1 MSQAPASPGI
11 PVFLGIEGGGTRT
24 TVRLEDARGA
34 VLAELARGPAV
45 LPLMSDRELAWH
57 LRGIGE
63 ALPQAPQAVCL
74 GLAGVRSE
82 TERERLRRAA
92 CRVWPGALCLA
103 VNDLETA
110 LAAAPARGRTR
121 AEVLVL
127 SGTGSCCYGRTAEGR
142 TAKVGGRGHVIGD
155 RGSACDIGLRALR
168 AVMADLDHHG
178 SMGPLGAGILNALVF
193 NEPDDLIAWSAQA
206 PKTEIA
212 ALAVT
217 VFAFAGRGDALARRL
232 LAEAAAMLAEDACAC
247 AEQLAQGPEEKVRFI
262 FNGGVLLKNPAFL
275 KDVCRRIRL
284 ARPAAVMAPL
294 KAPSVAGAVALAR
307 GLWQARGAA
316 FNPGGAAILPART
329 GETPVPHTVPHTVPH
344 AVPHVKAAAGGGLA
358 LPEAVA
364 GVALLAESPTERRN
378 PRSLRLDRL
387 SAERGIELMLAED
400 AGIPPALRAE
410 RRAIAQVVEAVARA
424 FQEGGHLFYAG
435 AGTSGRLGVLDASE
449 IPPTFRAPREQVQ
462 GIIAGGRQAL
472 WSAVEGAEDD
482 TQAGA
487 AAVAHR
493 SLGAGDVLVGIAA
506 SGRTPFVWGALH
518 EANERGAFTAL
529 LCCNPAVKK
538 AAKKLA
544 GTPWQPRVVIA
555 PDVGPEVL
563 TGSTR
568 LKAGT
573 ATKMVLNMITTL
585 AMTKAGKV
593 ISNLM
598 VDLNPS
604 NVKLRDRA
612 ERILVELTGRPR
624 EEARAALHACGWVV
638 KEAHER
644 LKSPEA

>member
-1 MSQAPASPGI
+1 MSQRAALPDRHI
-11 PVFLGIEGGGTRT
+11 FLGIEGGGTRT
-24 TVRLEDARGA
+24 TVRLEDAHGD
-34 VLAELARGPAV
+34 VLAELTRGPAV
-45 LPLMSDRELAWH
+45 LPLMSDRELQWH
-57 LRGIGE
+57 LRGIAE
-63 ALPQAPQAVCL
+63 ALPHAPQAVCI
-74 GLAGVRSE
+74 GLAGARTE
-82 TERERLRRAA
+82 TDRERLRRAA

-110 LAAAPARGRTR
+110 LAAAPAKGRTQ

-127 SGTGSCCYGRTAEGR
+127 SGTGSCCYGRAEDGR
-142 TAKVGGRGHVIGD
+142 VVKVGGRGHIIGD

-178 SMGPLGAGILNALVF
+178 RMGPLGAGILNALVF
-193 NEPDDLIAWSAQA
+193 NEPDDLIPWSVQA

-217 VFAFAGRGDALARRL
+217 VFAFARRGDALARRL
-232 LAEAAAMLAEDACAC
+232 LQDAAAMLAEDACAC
-247 AEQLAQGPEEKVRFI
+247 AEQLSGPGEKVRFV
-262 FNGGVLLKNPAFL
+262 FNGGVLLKNPTFL
-275 KDVCRRIRL
+275 KDVCQRIRSV
-284 ARPAAVMAPL
+284 RPMSVMAPL
-294 KAPSVAGAVALAR
+294 KAASVTGAVTLAR
-307 GLWQARGAA
+307 RLWEQSG
-316 FNPGGAAILPART
+316 ART
-329 GETPVPHTVPHTVPH
+329 VDK
-344 AVPHVKAAAGGGLA
+344 KAQGKVGPPKSGGLA
-358 LPEAVA
+358 LPEALSSLE
-364 GVALLAESPTERRN
+364 LLAASPTERRN
-378 PRSLRLDRL
+378 PRTLRLDHL
-387 SAERGIELMLAED
+387 SAAQGIELMLAED
-400 AGIPPALRAE
+400 EGIPPALRAE
-410 RRAIAQVVEAVARA
+410 KRAIARVVEAVARA
-424 FQEGGHLFYAG
+424 FQAGGQLYYIG

-482 TQAGA
+482 THAGA

-493 SLGAGDVLVGIAA
+493 GIGAGDVLVGIAA

-529 LCCNPAVKK
+529 LCCNPAMKKAVKK
-538 AAKKLA
+538 LS
-544 GTPWQPRVVIA
+544 GTPWQPQVIIA
-555 PDVGPEVL
+555 PDLGPEVL

-573 ATKMVLNMITTL
+573 ATKLVLNMITTL

-612 ERILVELTGRPR
+612 ERILMELTGRPR
-624 EEARAALHACGWVV
+624 AEVRAALQASGWVV
-638 KEAHER
+638 KAAHER
-644 LKSPEA
+644 LRS